1 MISMRYPIALVA
13 VFLPS
18 FLFAQNRA
26 IIDSLSVSLQS
37 SSDRQF
43 EILNALGWEY
53 RFSKPDSTIYYAQMA
68 FELGKK
74 LNLQK
79 NLAKPL
85 NYIGVAVNYKGD
97 KIKAFEYYQQAIA
110 VAEKQNDTVQL
121 AYTNNNI
128 GRLLFEQGLLPKS
141 FNYFVASL
149 NLFKRTADS
158 SGIAYV
164 KQSLANLH
172 RLQKDYKKA
181 EDEHLG
187 ALRIRMRLR
196 NLRDIMSAYVQI
208 GVLFQ
213 EQKKLQSSTQFFFK
227 ADSVGKITGDVINLA
242 EVKVLLA
249 ENYLEE
255 GKVAQAEAVGLEG
268 YHVIA
273 ANKNTRMLPRTLL
286 LVGEIHKAKKEYA
299 QARSRFSEALTVA
312 RNSQSSAFQIESY
325 LQLADLARLMG
336 NKQEEISNMNQ
347 YLVLKDSVEDLEL
360 ARKVERLQFEIQ
372 IQNKEKE
379 NELLKVQQAQARA
392 EVGRQRIV
400 NIFTIVVA
408 GFALVLA
415 GVAFYIGYKR
425 RVNNLKLATQNMLI
439 TAHQREIDQQNETLQ
454 KRNKQLSDI
463 NNEKDTLMSIV
474 AHDLKAPFNRISGL
488 ISLVELDGQLN
499 DSQKEYISKIK
510 EVTQSSSGL
519 IADLLD
525 VHAIESEKNVPMPKA
540 FNLVE
545 LVRERVEFFKL
556 IAAAK
561 KIKIEFNSSNLPS
574 VISDPSYVGRVLD
587 NLLSNAI
594 KFSPTGKTVN
604 VNLQLNEAMA
614 TLAVKDEGPGF
625 SQADKALLFQKFKKL
640 SARPTAGES
649 SNGLGLAIVKI
660 LVDRLKGNVNLVSQ
674 QGKGSEF
681 VVSFPIAA

>member
-1 MISMRYPIALVA
+1 MRYPIALVA

-255 GKVAQAEAVGLEG
+255 GKVAQAEAVG
-268 YHVIA
+268 V
-273 ANKNTRMLPRTLL
+273 
-286 LVGEIHKAKKEYA
+286 
-299 QARSRFSEALTVA
+299 
-312 RNSQSSAFQIESY
+312 
-325 LQLADLARLMG
+325 
-336 NKQEEISNMNQ
+336 
-347 YLVLKDSVEDLEL
+347 
-360 ARKVERLQFEIQ
+360 
-372 IQNKEKE
+372 
-379 NELLKVQQAQARA
+379 
-392 EVGRQRIV
+392 
-400 NIFTIVVA
+400 
-408 GFALVLA
+408 
-415 GVAFYIGYKR
+415 
-425 RVNNLKLATQNMLI
+425 
-439 TAHQREIDQQNETLQ
+439 
-454 KRNKQLSDI
+454 
-463 NNEKDTLMSIV
+463 
-474 AHDLKAPFNRISGL
+474 
-488 ISLVELDGQLN
+488 
-499 DSQKEYISKIK
+499 
-510 EVTQSSSGL
+510 
-519 IADLLD
+519 
-525 VHAIESEKNVPMPKA
+525 
-540 FNLVE
+540 
-545 LVRERVEFFKL
+545 
-556 IAAAK
+556 
-561 KIKIEFNSSNLPS
+561 
-574 VISDPSYVGRVLD
+574 
-587 NLLSNAI
+587 
-594 KFSPTGKTVN
+594 
-604 VNLQLNEAMA
+604 
-614 TLAVKDEGPGF
+614 
-625 SQADKALLFQKFKKL
+625 
-640 SARPTAGES
+640 
-649 SNGLGLAIVKI
+649 
-660 LVDRLKGNVNLVSQ
+660 
-674 QGKGSEF
+674 
-681 VVSFPIAA
+681 

>member
-1 MISMRYPIALVA
+1 
-13 VFLPS
+13 
-18 FLFAQNRA
+18 
-26 IIDSLSVSLQS
+26 
-37 SSDRQF
+37 
-43 EILNALGWEY
+43 
-53 RFSKPDSTIYYAQMA
+53 
-68 FELGKK
+68 
-74 LNLQK
+74 
-79 NLAKPL
+79 
-85 NYIGVAVNYKGD
+85 
-97 KIKAFEYYQQAIA
+97 
-110 VAEKQNDTVQL
+110 
-121 AYTNNNI
+121 
-128 GRLLFEQGLLPKS
+128 
-141 FNYFVASL
+141 
-149 NLFKRTADS
+149 
-158 SGIAYV
+158 
-164 KQSLANLH
+164 
-172 RLQKDYKKA
+172 
-181 EDEHLG
+181 
-187 ALRIRMRLR
+187 
-196 NLRDIMSAYVQI
+196 
-208 GVLFQ
+208 
-213 EQKKLQSSTQFFFK
+213 
-227 ADSVGKITGDVINLA
+227 
-242 EVKVLLA
+242 
-249 ENYLEE
+249 
-255 GKVAQAEAVGLEG
+255 
-268 YHVIA
+268 
-273 ANKNTRMLPRTLL
+273 
-286 LVGEIHKAKKEYA
+286 EYA

-574 VISDPSYVGRVLD
+574 VISDPNYVGRVLD

-604 VNLQLNEAMA
+604 VTLQLNEAMA